1 MNSLPGVYGKKLGCM
16 SIFTD
21 DGSVKTVTVVEAGPL
36 VVVGKRTMEKD
47 GYTALIFGMNDA
59 KEKHL
64 TKSQLGTFKK
74 ANVAPKRIVR
84 ELRCDAEFAGK
95 FEVGGTV
102 KLDEIFK
109 EGQFVD
115 AQGTTI
121 GRGFTGVVRR
131 WGFAG
136 GTRTHGTHEYR
147 RHGGSIGTNMTPG
160 RTLPNIK
167 MGGQY
172 GSETVSILNLK
183 IARVDS
189 DKNLLLIEGG
199 IPGSASGVVVIRHA
213 VKKRL
218 KNNA

>member
-1 MNSLPGVYGKKLGCM
+1 MSSQPGVIGEKVG
-16 SIFTD
+16 FTQYFTA
-21 DGSVKTVTVVEAGPL
+21 DGTVKRVSVVKAGPL
-36 VVVGKRTMEKD
+36 VVVGKRTQEKD